1 MRRLSRYRAHELVWA
16 PASTSRLWRVYPAPA
31 RHLVDGPDDAV
42 AEVFTDRATVAEF
55 CRFTPGSMYLP
66 YIVDTRGDTV
76 AASALSQT
84 ARTLQGATVV
94 PVTVE
99 LAPTAAVRLR
109 F

>member
-1 MRRLSRYRAHELVWA
+1 MAPMMLSRKCLRIG
-16 PASTSRLWRVYPAPA
+16 RLWPNSV
-31 RHLVDGPDDAV
+31 G
-42 AEVFTDRATVAEF
+42 FTH
-55 CRFTPGSMYLP
+55 GSMYLP
-66 YIVDTRGDTV
+66 YIVDTHGDTV

-109 F
+109 FQGPQTSR